1 MTPIEFKIS
10 NRSIG
15 PASPTYII
23 AEIGVNHDGR
33 VERGLELIAAAAE
46 AGVDAVKFQWFE
58 ADRLVGDPTAVA
70 AYQRRAQVKDQ
81 RAMLRSLEIDAQ
93 GMERLIGATHG
104 VGLDA
109 VVTVFSDE
117 LVSLAKSLPWDAWK
131 TASPDLVHRPL
142 LAALAEDGRPM
153 LVSTGAADLDGF
165 SRWLDLLRHLILPAT
180 CLGLVGAAGTA
191 RYLRASLL
199 DVRNARFIMA
209 ARARGIPTRR
219 ILLVHSLRPALLP
232 VVTLFGLAL
241 PILVSGSVVIETIF
255 SWPGMGQVLFNAAR
269 ARDIPLI
276 LGGTLL
282 GTAAVIIGN
291 LVADL
296 LYAVVDPRA
305 RRSS

>member
-1 MTPIEFKIS
+1 VTPIEFKIS

-81 RAMLRSLEIDAQ
+81 RAMLRSLEIDAP

-104 VGLDA
+104 AGLDA
-109 VVTVFSDE
+109 VVTVFSVE

-153 LVSTGAADLDGF
+153 LVSTGYSGPIAG
-165 SRWLDLLRHLILPAT
+165 SRKRPSHSSTASAPIQHRKPKRHS
-180 CLGLVGAAGTA
+180 G
-191 RYLRASLL
+191 
-199 DVRNARFIMA
+199 RF
-209 ARARGIPTRR
+209 G
-219 ILLVHSLRPALLP
+219 
-232 VVTLFGLAL
+232 AL
-241 PILVSGSVVIETIF
+241 PKR
-255 SWPGMGQVLFNAAR
+255 PGVRLAIAITPRWRPPAASR
-269 ARDIPLI
+269 SR
-276 LGGTLL
+276 
-282 GTAAVIIGN
+282 
-291 LVADL
+291 
-296 LYAVVDPRA
+296 RA
-305 RRSS
+305 RRSSRSI